1 MATQHKNRDL
11 TGKRIAILATDGF
24 EESELVKPLNA
35 LKEMGAEIHV
45 VAPAKTMTPGV
56 IRGWDHTKWGSD
68 VPIDKAID
76 EAKPEHYDAL
86 VLPGGVMNPDKLR
99 MDPKAVAFVREFFEA
114 GKPVGAICHGP
125 QTMIDAGVVSGRT
138 MTSYPAIRR
147 DLENA
152 GAHWEDR
159 EVVVDQG
166 LVTSRKP
173 ADIPAFIDKVAEEV
187 LEGVHSGQHA

>member
-1 MATQHKNRDL
+1 MNRSQNL
-11 TGKRIAILATDGF
+11 TGKRIAFLATDGF
-24 EESELVKPLNA
+24 EESELVQPLNA
-35 LKEMGAEIHV
+35 LKEMGADIHV
-45 VAPAKTMTPGV
+45 VAPAKTMLPGV

-68 VPIDKAID
+68 VPVDKSLD
-76 EAKPEHYDAL
+76 EARSDDYDAL

-99 MDPKAVAFVREFFEA
+99 TDTKALDFLREFFEA

-152 GAHWEDR
+152 GARWEDR
-159 EVVVDQG
+159 AVVVDQG

-173 ADIPAFIDKVAEEV
+173 ADLPAFIDKVAEEV
-187 LEGVHSGQHA
+187 LEGIHSGQHA